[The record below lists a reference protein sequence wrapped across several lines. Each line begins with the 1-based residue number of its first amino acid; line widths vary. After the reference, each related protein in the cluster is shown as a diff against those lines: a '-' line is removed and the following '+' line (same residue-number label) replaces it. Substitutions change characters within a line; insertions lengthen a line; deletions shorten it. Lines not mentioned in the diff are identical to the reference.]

1 MIKKTKNVLVPTN
14 PNFKKLRAFAIKL
27 DPCSYGFFCVQVTSR
42 NLIPIPHS
50 KINNS
55 GQSYRLYFYGEKYS
69 LTRQVFKFP
78 VIGPSKSLAKL
89 WFGKKNIIFSIK

>member
-55 GQSYRLYFYGEKYS
+55 GQSYRLYFYGEIFPH
-69 LTRQVFKFP
+69 TTGVQVPCYWAF
-78 VIGPSKSLAKL
+78 
-89 WFGKKNIIFSIK
+89 